1 MRRERRGRRNDRL
14 TPVEALLG
22 RVMPPQFADRSK
34 LDRVAAD
41 WTRVVGPLLGK
52 QSTPLDIVDGE
63 LLVTADTPL
72 IANRLTMMG
81 GNIAR
86 VLMEQWRLEVR
97 KVKVVV
103 GRAPLKRT
111 AASGPP
117 RPVHVSVREEDV
129 LALKRHVE
137 EQTPELPDDAVDSL
151 ARLRAFFA
159 RRFPQGR
166 SP

>member
-1 MRRERRGRRNDRL
+1 MRRSRRGGRSERL

-22 RVMPPQFADRSK
+22 QVMPPQYADRSK
-34 LDRVAAD
+34 LERVAAD
-41 WTRVVGPLLGK
+41 WPRVVGSMLGG
-52 QSTPLDIVDGE
+52 QSSPIDIADGE

-72 IANRLTMMG
+72 VASRLSMMG

-111 AASGPP
+111 AASGTP
-117 RPVHVSVREEDV
+117 RPPAVSVREADV
-129 LALKRHVE
+129 REEKRRIE
-137 EQTPELPDDAVDSL
+137 EQSPGLPEDAVDSL
-151 ARLRAFFA
+151 ARFRAFFA
-159 RRFPQGR
+159 RRFGR
-166 SP
+166 